1 MRPRPVHWLRAH
13 PLLSDALLAVAG
25 GVSSVAGHWFGGGTT
40 VDAAPPSVFGT
51 ILVLIATVPIAL
63 RRRAPIEVLAL
74 VSGAQFLAEILDIEG
89 SNWIGVLIAL
99 YSMAA
104 HTSGRRRVVAL
115 AVFAVTANALVV
127 VGYFR
132 HQLPLGGLISTLV
145 SLTGV
150 VILGDN
156 LQRRRQHII
165 DLGER
170 AERAERERDLLAR
183 QRVHDERSRIARE
196 LHDVVA
202 HSVSLMVI
210 QAAAARRSIAST
222 PAQAEVTLTHL
233 EATGR
238 QAMNELRRVLGV
250 LRTESSDADELG
262 PQPSLARIHE
272 LVASDPTMPVKL
284 TQQGCAV
291 ELAPSVELSMYRVVQ
306 EALTNVRKHAGKVDK
321 VSVKVAYEA
330 EQLVIQ
336 IRDDGRGASVAKNVA
351 GQGLIGMHERMA
363 LCGGSVTAGPNIGGG
378 WQVCARAPLVGSQ
391 P

>member
-1 MRPRPVHWLRAH
+1 MQWFRAH
-13 PLLSDALLAVAG
+13 PLLSDALLAFAVGA
-25 GVSSVAGHWFGGGTT
+25 SAVAGHWFSGGAT
-40 VDAAPPSVFGT
+40 VDAAPPSVLGT
-51 ILVLIATVPIAL
+51 ILVLIGTVPIAF
-63 RRRAPIEVLAL
+63 RRRAPVEVLAL

-89 SNWIGVLIAL
+89 SNWIGVLISL
-99 YSMAA
+99 YSLAA
-104 HTSGRRRVVAL
+104 HTNGRRRVVAV
-115 AVFAVTANALVV
+115 AVFAVSATALIVI
-127 VGYFR
+127 GYFR
-132 HQLPLGGLISTLV
+132 HELPLGGLISTMV

-210 QAAAARRSIAST
+210 QSAAARRSIAAA

-250 LRTESSDADELG
+250 MRTETSEADDLG
-262 PQPSLARIHE
+262 PQPSLAHIHE
-272 LVASDPTMPVKL
+272 LVASDPTMRVKL
-284 TQQGCAV
+284 TQQGSAV
-291 ELAPSVELSMYRVVQ
+291 EMAPSVELSMYRVVQ

-321 VSVKVAYEA
+321 VSVKLSYESD
-330 EQLVIQ
+330 ELVIH
-336 IRDDGRGASVAKNVA
+336 IRDDGRGAAVAKNIA

-363 LCGGSVTAGPNIGGG
+363 LCGGSVTAGPNVGGG
-378 WQVCARAPLVGSQ
+378 WQVCARAPLAGS
-391 P
+391 PL